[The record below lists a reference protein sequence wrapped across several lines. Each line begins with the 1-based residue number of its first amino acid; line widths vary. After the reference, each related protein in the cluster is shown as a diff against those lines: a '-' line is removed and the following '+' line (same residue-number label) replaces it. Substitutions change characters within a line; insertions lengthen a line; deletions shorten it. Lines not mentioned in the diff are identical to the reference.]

1 MTQFSKTN
9 LEEDK
14 AEIFSHMVT
23 SGNDVKDVLKERQS
37 LEKRVELLSEAL
49 TKGINK
55 VDEIKSVIKMVKSL
69 KGDLNDSK
77 NFKYKKKKV
86 KLDHIPIPDGQLTTM
101 CKQCG
106 VTCHKRCYCS
116 NETKYDCSAMNQ
128 KGYCDI
134 CRGKCH
140 WSVHINCPYINEEH
154 YYEEEAEFEDLK
166 KNTDS
171 KSGLSVKTQMLQNLK
186 KELINLNK
194 ECLNIQDLITN
205 GINRLKEIALNKSV
219 FATSEEY
226 IEMLIQGERQEQ
238 KEGYQIRIK
247 GLQMLLK
254 QKQTLREVYEKKN
267 NKFNDI
273 TKFINESLT
282 EEYKLD
288 DPFSD
293 CIMFW

>member
-1 MTQFSKTN
+1 
-9 LEEDK
+9 
-14 AEIFSHMVT
+14 
-23 SGNDVKDVLKERQS
+23 
-37 LEKRVELLSEAL
+37 
-49 TKGINK
+49 
-55 VDEIKSVIKMVKSL
+55 
-69 KGDLNDSK
+69 
-77 NFKYKKKKV
+77 
-86 KLDHIPIPDGQLTTM
+86 
-101 CKQCG
+101 
-106 VTCHKRCYCS
+106 
-116 NETKYDCSAMNQ
+116 MNQ

-140 WSVHINCPYINEEH
+140 WTVHINCPYIIEEH

-194 ECLNIQDLITN
+194 ECLNIQDLITD
-205 GINRLKEIALNKSV
+205 GINRLKEIALNKSI

-254 QKQTLREVYEKKN
+254 QKQTLIEVYEKKN

-288 DPFSD
+288 DPFSN
-293 CIMFW
+293 CIMF